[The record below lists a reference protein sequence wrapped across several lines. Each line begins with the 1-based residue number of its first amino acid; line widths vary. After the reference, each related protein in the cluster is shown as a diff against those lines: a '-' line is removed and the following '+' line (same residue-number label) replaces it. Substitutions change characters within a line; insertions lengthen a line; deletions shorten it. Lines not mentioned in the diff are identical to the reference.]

1 MPMSR
6 PSVST
11 TGTPEMRN
19 FAMRAS
25 ASSRVLSGPR
35 EKGFVMTPFSE
46 RFTIST
52 CSACASIGMLLWMT
66 PMPPSRA
73 IAMAMRYS
81 VTVSIAALMMGVLSL
96 MVLVRLVDRS
106 TSVGRTLLSAGT
118 SSTSSK
124 VRPSPT
130 KRSEK
135 LFNRFI

>member
-1 MPMSR
+1 
-6 PSVST
+6 
-11 TGTPEMRN
+11 
-19 FAMRAS
+19 
-25 ASSRVLSGPR
+25 
-35 EKGFVMTPFSE
+35 
-46 RFTIST
+46 
-52 CSACASIGMLLWMT
+52 MLLWMT